1 MGKIIKLTLL
11 TDLGSCILM
20 LIIITTGESFVVGLY
35 VSIHFFGYFL
45 IPTII
50 AVLLFL
56 LLRKKTT
63 LKTPLKTILLQACI
77 LIPLFILGL
86 YIWATIDILS
96 LPYEKLTWENIQQDF
111 NSDFSVFLPET
122 IAQAILI
129 PVLDHWLTKQKSAQ
143 HYL

>member
-11 TDLGSCILM
+11 TDLGCCVLM
-20 LIIITTGESFVVGLY
+20 LIIFTTGESFGMGLY
-35 VSIHFFGYFL
+35 VSILIFGYIL

-56 LLRKKTT
+56 LIRKKTT
-63 LKTPLKTILLQACI
+63 LKTPLKTILLQASI

-111 NSDFSVFLPET
+111 NTNFSGFLPVT

-143 HYL
+143 HHL

>member
-20 LIIITTGESFVVGLY
+20 LIFTTGESFVVGLY
-35 VSIHFFGYFL
+35 VSILFFGYFL

-50 AVLLFL
+50 AVRLFL

-86 YIWATIDILS
+86 YIWSTIDILS
-96 LPYEKLTWENIQQDF
+96 MPYEKLTWENIQQDF
-111 NSDFSVFLPET
+111 NSDFSVFLPIT

>member
-11 TDLGSCILM
+11 TDLGCCVLM
-20 LIIITTGESFVVGLY
+20 LIIFTTGESFGMGLY
-35 VSIHFFGYFL
+35 VSILIFGYIL

-63 LKTPLKTILLQACI
+63 LKTPLKTILLQASI

-111 NSDFSVFLPET
+111 NTYFSGFLPVT